1 MMAIVRFAAAMAVA
15 CVGCAEAPPP
25 VAPHV
30 LEVPP
35 VVDDAS
41 SGEIAACP
49 EGSHPV
55 EDICVADGRPIPK
68 WEPSGAGDPCASY
81 TRPTRGLENCDPT
94 NTGDPDMDHERGAI
108 LRTLADTKIDLASC
122 RTPKGPRGRGSVE
135 ITYGANGKSTAAH
148 VVGAP
153 YEGTPTGTCVAARF
167 RAVKVPELHRKPS
180 ITVTT
185 PFVIE

>member
-1 MMAIVRFAAAMAVA
+1 MMAIVRFAAAVAIA

-25 VAPHV
+25 IAPHV

-35 VVDDAS
+35 AVDAPA
-41 SGEIAACP
+41 GELQACP
-49 EGSHPV
+49 EGSHPMG
-55 EDICVADGRPIPK
+55 EICVADGRPIPK

-81 TRPTRGLENCDPT
+81 TRPTRGLENCDPA

-108 LRTLADTKIDLASC
+108 VRALADAKVDVASC
-122 RTPKGPRGRGSVE
+122 KSPKGPRGKGSVE
-135 ITYGANGKSTAAH
+135 ITYGPSGKASAAR

-153 YEGTPTGTCVAARF
+153 YEGTPTGACVAARF
-167 RAVKVPELHRKPS
+167 RAVRVPEFNRKPS

-185 PFVIE
+185 SFVVE